1 MTTISEMLRTIGDT
15 PVLVALLFVVG
26 IPVILWVYRDL
37 LRWILFGR
45 KS

>member
-1 MTTISEMLRTIGDT
+1 MTTISEMLRAIGDT

-26 IPVILWVYRDL
+26 IPVILWVYRDFI
-37 LRWILFGR
+37 RWILFGR